1 MWGNVFVFVEGR
13 IKETWVHLISDL
25 LLILDLI
32 HTVLYNYEE
41 HGSKNHPGGIM
52 DFRAENKSVQ
62 FYAVPQNT
70 PKCLVFLLN
79 LYLKRLPKYAFENN
93 LLYLRPKPKCP
104 SDPDIPWYEDKP
116 VGRNSLNFMMKD
128 MSAEVGISS
137 KTNHSLR
144 ATGATNLFHANVPE
158 RIIQKTTGH
167 KSLEALRC
175 YERVSEDQHKSVS
188 QVLMLNSSYTPPAHQ
203 AQASVQ
209 GENIPAVEETRQKSL
224 TVHARPDYG
233 MLSKVL
239 GDMTNCS
246 IGHITVNVNPTIYIK
261 KTEKEIEDE
270 FDALAKYVQL

>member
-13 IKETWVHLISDL
+13 SKETWVHLISDL

-79 LYLKRLPKYAFENN
+79 LYLKRLPKYAFKNN

-239 GDMTNCS
+239 GDMTNCC
-246 IGHITVNVNPTIYIK
+246 IGHNCECKSNDLH
-261 KTEKEIEDE
+261 KEDRERN
-270 FDALAKYVQL
+270 